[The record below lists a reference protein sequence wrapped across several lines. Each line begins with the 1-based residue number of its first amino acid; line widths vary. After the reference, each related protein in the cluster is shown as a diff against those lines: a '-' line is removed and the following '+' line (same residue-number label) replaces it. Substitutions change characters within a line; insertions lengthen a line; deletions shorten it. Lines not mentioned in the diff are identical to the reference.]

1 MARHE
6 VVSPIPG
13 VFYRRPDPDSPEY
26 VKPGQTVDEGETI
39 GLVEVMKSFHPIVA
53 GASGTFGDYV
63 AEGEAEVDAGETV
76 AHIEVD
82 G

>member
-1 MARHE
+1 MARRE

-13 VFYRRPDPDSPEY
+13 VFYRRPDPGSPEY
-26 VKPGQTVDEGETI
+26 VKPGQTVAEGETI

-53 GASGTFGDYV
+53 EAAGTFGDYV
-63 AEGEAEVDAGETV
+63 VEGESEVDAGEIV